1 MEFYDSDNGSNFCE
15 MEDSMNKKRII
26 YSLPTVSHKINSFYI
41 LWFYHLFPKQTEK
54 LDYLNKLISRKHNL
68 MISKLLFFTE
78 SPINHKPYYIFATN
92 LLYDF
97 YYTKHAKQNAIK
109 DKYNNLR
116 YLFQNHFSSIEQRES
131 VISMFST
138 VQKLYF
144 WFNRMARLYKYKKSL
159 IAVSTDLCFNELS
172 TNMRSVFVLY
182 QNNKQFF
189 FRISELLRIIRNAL
203 TTDYEYD
210 FQVNSHF
217 PKNPYN
223 NQQLKP
229 VDLYNFYFF
238 MKFSAQSPIPL
249 FFELWFLEG
258 FDIINY
264 TNKHDIMLRKMCI
277 HNFTLNALDNNPLL
291 YKDIRIM
298 LREYKF
304 VCPWTIDEDFPKEE
318 LIRNLRPYVYI
329 FYLLE
334 YEALYY
340 GIMHEYEE
348 LLEKQFRDAYQQNP
362 MFGTKLVK
370 AKTEP
375 VTGKKRPLPLSSIIM
390 ENDLFTIV
398 ANTEENNL
406 ELHENND
413 EEVEKDDQEKKQ
425 EHSQTVEV
433 ELDVTFNTSCLPFH
447 SWNR

>member
-298 LREYKF
+298 LR
-304 VCPWTIDEDFPKEE
+304 I
-318 LIRNLRPYVYI
+318 
-329 FYLLE
+329 
-334 YEALYY
+334 
-340 GIMHEYEE
+340 
-348 LLEKQFRDAYQQNP
+348 
-362 MFGTKLVK
+362 
-370 AKTEP
+370 
-375 VTGKKRPLPLSSIIM
+375 
-390 ENDLFTIV
+390 
-398 ANTEENNL
+398 
-406 ELHENND
+406 
-413 EEVEKDDQEKKQ
+413 
-425 EHSQTVEV
+425 
-433 ELDVTFNTSCLPFH
+433 
-447 SWNR
+447 